1 MDEEKALK
9 AFAAITVT
17 IILNRLLFFP
27 DGKSMMELELL
38 RFT

>member
-9 AFAAITVT
+9 AFCSN
-17 IILNRLLFFP
+17 NRYHYLESALFFP